1 MKLRRLT
8 ACVMAAVTF
17 AVFCTDNIAER
28 ASQAFSVEV
37 EAATAITGGTV
48 EYTVSGGKAT
58 ITSFTS
64 SSDSITY
71 IDVPSNLG
79 GYPVTA
85 IGNNAVFGGNMSV
98 TSINLPN
105 TLTTVGE
112 SAFAMCSSLK
122 SISIPSSV
130 TKIGMKAFM
139 SCSSLTDVSLPEG
152 LTGMGNQLFYK
163 CTSLQS
169 VTVPSTVDAMGNSVF
184 KGCKKLKK
192 VDFKGNFPTYNGS
205 EDPFDGCPSDLV
217 ITYVQGKT
225 GWSSTWWG
233 RTCVPYSGGGST
245 EPKTE
250 ATTQAPTTQVT
261 TQATTKAPTTQA
273 TTQAT
278 TKAPATQAST
288 QATTK
293 AQPVTEKATETT
305 TAQQGGGSQ
314 SYTPMKGDA
323 DADGKLTAA
332 DSTVILQKVLNKS
345 YKMNIEYK
353 TSDYLT
359 YVDVDKDKTIT
370 AADSA
375 IVLQKVL
382 NSGFKW

>member
-28 ASQAFSVEV
+28 ASQAFSVDV
-37 EAATAITGGTV
+37 YADSTQSISGGTV
-48 EYTVSGGKAT
+48 SYTTLGSKVT
-58 ITSFTS
+58 ITEFTPS
-64 SSDSITY
+64 SSGVTSVTL
-71 IDVPSNLG
+71 PSSLG
-79 GYPVTA
+79 GNPVVS
-85 IGNNAVFGGNMSV
+85 IGPFAFSECTGLQSV
-98 TSINLPN
+98 TLPSSLTSI
-105 TLTTVGE
+105 GE
-112 SAFAMCSSLK
+112 NAFAYSSVK
-122 SISIPSSV
+122 SVTVPGGV
-130 TKIGMKAFM
+130 TKIGISAFIN
-139 SCSSLTDVSLPEG
+139 CASLTSISLPEG
-152 LTGMGNQLFYK
+152 LTGISNKMFQG
-163 CTSLQS
+163 CTSLKS
-169 VTVPSTVDAMGNSVF
+169 IDIPSTVTAIGNYSF
-184 KGCKKLKK
+184 KGCTSLKTIN
-192 VDFKGNFPTYNGS
+192 FKGDAPRIST
-205 EDPFDGCPSDLV
+205 EPLDGCPTDMV
-217 ITYVQGKT
+217 ITYLSGKS
-225 GWSSTWWG
+225 GWSSTWCG

-278 TKAPATQAST
+278 TKAPTTQAPT